1 MDGDGERI
9 WHDHHARLL
18 GFIAARVSDTT
29 EAEDLLQ
36 EVLLKAVS
44 FDVMGGSSSE

>member
-1 MDGDGERI
+1 MDGDSERI
-9 WHDHHARLL
+9 WHDNHARLL

-36 EVLLKAVS
+36 KVLLTAVS
-44 FDVMGGSSSE
+44 CDVMGGSSSE